1 MVLGYSDLDRARQ
14 ARQTALHTGTLFRDE
29 KGRSVVAEHI
39 DLRGFVE
46 ALVRIITALAVAR

>member
-1 MVLGYSDLDRARQ
+1 MVLGYSDLREIGQRQ

-46 ALVRIITALAVAR
+46 ALVRIAEAP